1 MKQATGELNATVFVV
16 VAVASLVVFFYFTIW
31 PMIRNNVNQNTQCSK
46 AICENCP
53 EGGCETVNC
62 YVMENGQRSDTFQCV
77 WKG

>member
-31 PMIRNNVNQNTQCSK
+31 PMIRSNVNANTQCSK
-46 AICENCP
+46 AICDNCP
-53 EGGCETVNC
+53 DGGCETVRC
-62 YVMENGQRSDTFQCV
+62 HIAGRPGEEFDCV